1 MTINPNE
8 LKPVCTFS
16 QFFSPSWTAENVH
29 GQTQTWII
37 IVVAAAVCLMCDCSF
52 QTVMDFR
59 HPDGGLVALV
69 LPAGSL
75 LVMKGESRY
84 LWSHG

>member
-1 MTINPNE
+1 MR
-8 LKPVCTFS
+8 
-16 QFFSPSWTAENVH
+16 
-29 GQTQTWII
+29 
-37 IVVAAAVCLMCDCSF
+37 DCSF